1 MKIQGGVVMKK
12 LKRKIKQHSAI
23 IFPILSFILLSV
35 IDNKYGLLSKVPEK
49 KIDAL
54 IGIIISIVGIFLTVL
69 TIYLSFPKNDTV
81 KQRMKK
87 TGHNHILLS
96 NICAGIILLSVALLI
111 WLFTNCYSIVICLF
125 CAGLANMLI
134 TGYYIL
140 VLSNFS

>member
-1 MKIQGGVVMKK
+1 M
-12 LKRKIKQHSAI
+12 
-23 IFPILSFILLSV
+23 

>member
-1 MKIQGGVVMKK
+1 MKK
-12 LKRKIKQHSAI
+12 LKSKIKYHSAI

-35 IDNKYGLLSKVPEK
+35 IDNKYGLLSKVSEK
-49 KIDAL
+49 KMDTL
-54 IGIIISIVGIFLTVL
+54 IGVIISIVGIFLTVL

>member
-1 MKIQGGVVMKK
+1 MKK
-12 LKRKIKQHSAI
+12 LISKIKYHSAI

-35 IDNKYGLLSKVPEK
+35 IDNKYGLLSKVSEK
-49 KIDAL
+49 KMDTL
-54 IGIIISIVGIFLTVL
+54 IGVIVSIVGIFLTVL

-125 CAGLANMLI
+125 CAGLVNMLI